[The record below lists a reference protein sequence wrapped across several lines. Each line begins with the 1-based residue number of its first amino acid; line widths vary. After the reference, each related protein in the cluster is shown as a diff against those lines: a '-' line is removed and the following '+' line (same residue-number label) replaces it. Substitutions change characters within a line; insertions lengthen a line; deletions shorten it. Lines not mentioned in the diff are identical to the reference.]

1 MSLNGWFRPTPEQ
14 QAMIRAGWG
23 KRPLREM
30 AAELGVGTAALSIHA
45 RDVLGLPRL
54 NVVPK
59 VQGVW
64 TEDEDAI
71 LIQGVQDGKTATQ
84 LQAMLPHRSFDAVRN
99 RRARWA
105 KRMQFN
111 NVEVAEEAARAK
123 NVRVPMM
130 LVYDES
136 SLMDTSGPTHMDA
149 LDIELFSNRRHYG
162 VHPVYNVQRPGAL
175 VESFFT
181 QSTEVGI
188 FSQPSED
195 WIKTLETRLGL
206 KGRLGALLGGPKFKY
221 ARWRQGEGLV
231 NS

>member
-1 MSLNGWFRPTPEQ
+1 MIEVDAATVLCGLPKHGKTTRARELGLDFLQRLPSGRLFVHDKHEQ
-14 QAMIRAGWG
+14 FSPDICALYQNPDEWRA
-23 KRPLREM
+23 KAAAA
-30 AAELGVGTAALSIHA
+30 AAEGKPFPRGASFWRCKASDVTRLVVELGEKH
-45 RDVLGLPRL
+45 
-54 NVVPK
+54 N
-59 VQGVW
+59 
-64 TEDEDAI
+64 
-71 LIQGVQDGKTATQ
+71 
-84 LQAMLPHRSFDAVRN
+84 
-99 RRARWA
+99 
-105 KRMQFN
+105 
-111 NVEVAEEAARAK
+111 RAK

-231 NS
+231 SS